1 MMSDKERVMMLE
13 TQMRE
18 LKTDLKDCVNEL
30 CYQCG
35 QYRHEHEGACDGCR
49 WKPLRHRDWSASE

>member
-1 MMSDKERVMMLE
+1 MSDKERIAAMEGQL
-13 TQMRE
+13 RE

-35 QYRHEHEGACDGCR
+35 SYRNEHKGACDGCR
-49 WKPLRHRDWSASE
+49 WKPFRHRDWSASE